1 VRALQGREP
10 HARLAASL
18 FVPVVAL
25 VLVFVVADATL
36 PGADC
41 DGVSNEPSGLAEGLV
56 LFVTAASSLACLAV
70 AARRLLALRRAG
82 DRTAPL
88 GIALAAIA
96 ILVAAILLPTG
107 GSLIVP
113 LFVAGLAAT
122 GLSFLAL
129 LFVLPFG
136 RTVDEVGVLLS
147 LYLTGMGVFVYP
159 TVLFLFAIGNSGIA
173 C

>member
-1 VRALQGREP
+1 
-10 HARLAASL
+10 
-18 FVPVVAL
+18 VVA
-25 VLVFVVADATL
+25 VVIVFVVADATL

-41 DGVSNEPSGLAEGLV
+41 DGVSNEPSGFAQALV
-56 LFVTAASSLACLAV
+56 LLVTAAASLGCLSAAV
-70 AARRLLALRRAG
+70 RRLIVLIRAG

-88 GIALAAIA
+88 GIGLSAIA
-96 ILVAAILLPTG
+96 VLAAAILLPTG
-107 GSLIVP
+107 GPLIIP

-122 GLSFLAL
+122 GLAFLVL
-129 LFVLPFG
+129 LFFLPAR
-136 RTVDEVGVLLS
+136 RTAGEAGLLLP